1 MSGNINIYDYIL
13 IGAGSAGSVLAS
25 RLSEDAQN
33 SVLLLEAGGR
43 NTSPL
48 VTVPMGFARL
58 FGNER
63 YFWKYQGE
71 KEPQLPERNN
81 PVYHGKGLGGSSSI
95 NGMIF
100 VRGHAQDYDE
110 WENLGNS
117 GWSYK
122 NVLPYFRKL
131 ESFGKE
137 EMPRRGFGGPI
148 SVRSDFSEN
157 PLTSA
162 FIKAAQEAGH
172 PYTPDY
178 NGESQWGVS
187 VTQHAITKGYA
198 KRSSP
203 LKEYLHPAM
212 KRKNLDVQ
220 TGALATKILFS
231 EKRAIGVDYMLG
243 GTRFRAKANAKVILS
258 AGAYQTPKLL
268 MLSGIGSADYLKKSG
283 ITCLQHLPGVGKN
296 LQDHLGS
303 FVQRACSQTVSLL
316 EMTRWRGQIKAAME
330 YLVMGTGPLSHYP
343 TDATAFLKSDPGLDR
358 PDIHFYFAPFL
369 RERAGFSVGARGM
382 TRHGYSISWC
392 QLRPQSRGSV
402 KLLSADPFAPP
413 RVVHNY
419 LAAEVD
425 RVCHRRAVAM
435 ARELHE
441 QSAFS
446 PYRSEELDPGQGCD
460 TPGKVDQYIRETCH
474 THFHPVGTAAMGKD
488 DMAVVDD
495 KLNVHGIED
504 LLVVDASIMPRI
516 VGANTNIPT
525 IMIAEKASDMIQNR
539 ERIYGEP
546 VLAGEKK

>member
-1 MSGNINIYDYIL
+1 MSGNADTYDYIV

-25 RLSEDAQN
+25 RLTEDAQN

-43 NTSPL
+43 NTSPF
-48 VTVPMGFARL
+48 VTIPMGFVRL

-63 YFWKYQGE
+63 YFWKYEGE
-71 KEPQLPERNN
+71 KEPQIPEQNILI
-81 PVYHGKGLGGSSSI
+81 YHGKGLGGSSSI

-100 VRGHAQDYDE
+100 ARGHAQDYDE
-110 WENLGNS
+110 WENLGNN

-122 NVLPYFRKL
+122 NVLPYFRRL

-137 EMPRRGFGGPI
+137 GMPQRGFDGPI
-148 SVRSDFSEN
+148 SVRIDFSEN
-157 PLTSA
+157 PLTRA

-187 VTQHAITKGYA
+187 VTQHAITRGYA
-198 KRSSP
+198 KRSGP
-203 LKEYLHPAM
+203 LREYLHPAM
-212 KRKNLDVQ
+212 KRKNLDVL

-231 EKRAIGVDYMLG
+231 EKQAIGVDYILG
-243 GTRFRAKANAKVILS
+243 GIHFRAKANAKVILS
-258 AGAYQTPKLL
+258 AGVYQTPKLL
-268 MLSGIGSADYLKKSG
+268 MLSGIGSADYLKKSD
-283 ITCLQHLPGVGKN
+283 IACLQHLPGVGEN

-303 FVQRACSQTVSLL
+303 FVQRACSQPLSLL
-316 EMTRWRGQIKAAME
+316 EMTRWRGKFKAAIE
-330 YLVMGTGPLSHYP
+330 YLVAGTGSLSHFP

-358 PDIHFYFAPFL
+358 PDLHFYFAPFL
-369 RERAGFSVGARGM
+369 RERAGTSVDARGM
-382 TRHGYSISWC
+382 TCHGYCISWC
-392 QLRPQSRGSV
+392 QLRPESRGSV

-419 LAAEVD
+419 LVSEVD

-441 QSAFS
+441 QPAFS
-446 PYRSEELDPGQGCD
+446 PYRSAELDPGHGYD
-460 TPGKVDQYIRETCH
+460 TLEKIDQYIRETCH
-474 THFHPVGTAAMGKD
+474 THFHPVGTAAMGRN

-495 KLNVHGIED
+495 KLHVHGIEN

-525 IMIAEKASDMIQNR
+525 IMIAEKASDIIQNR
-539 ERIYGEP
+539 EIVSAEN
-546 VLAGEKK
+546 LS